1 MKHISKIRFNRYYIN
16 LIYSNLFN
24 KLSISKESYKYYII
38 FINNYN
44 KIIKVKYLRVK
55 SEVFKVF

>member
-1 MKHISKIRFNRYYIN
+1 MKYISKIYFDYYYIN

-24 KLSISKESYKYYII
+24 KLSFNKKSYKYYII

-44 KIIKVKYLRVK
+44 KTIKVKYL
-55 SEVFKVF
+55 

>member
-1 MKHISKIRFNRYYIN
+1 MKYTSKIHLNYYRIN
-16 LIYSNLFN
+16 FIYNNLFN
-24 KLSISKESYKYYII
+24 KLSISKKSYKYYII